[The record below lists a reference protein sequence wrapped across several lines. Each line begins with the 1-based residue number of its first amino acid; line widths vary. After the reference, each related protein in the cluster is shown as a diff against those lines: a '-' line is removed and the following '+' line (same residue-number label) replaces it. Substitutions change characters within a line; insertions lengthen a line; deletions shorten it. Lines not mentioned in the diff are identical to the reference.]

1 MTEDDQKQRMSQ
13 LEARISAAKKVQEPA
28 PRTDKDF
35 SQGELAWRMVIEM
48 TAGIVIGFGIGYG
61 LDYLLGTIPIFL
73 VLFTLLGFAGGIK
86 TMMRSAQEVQDKKLA
101 EQAKRDER
109 D

>member
-1 MTEDDQKQRMSQ
+1 MTEDDQKQRLSQ

-28 PRTDKDF
+28 PRSDKDF
-35 SQGELAWRMVIEM
+35 SQGELAWRMVIEL

-73 VLFTLLGFAGGIK
+73 VLFTMLGLAGGIK

-101 EQAKRDER
+101 AEAKRDER